1 MRDASGYS
9 VASPAREEFSTTMAI
24 HPHEFAVPGK
34 IIEAGDDH
42 VVFAP
47 RGTSYELRLRTATRY
62 AGPANTPVDAVIRCV
77 ARKVWTVPSGGN
89 FIAPIQ
95 GPPKTIQGRV
105 RAADERQLV
114 VHAGATFLVELP
126 SAEHAVDLPNGPITL
141 GHMVN
146 VIALPGATI
155 EIVER
160 HATSA
165 SPGVPH
171 TGTGAGAAH
180 VP

>member
-1 MRDASGYS
+1 M
-9 VASPAREEFSTTMAI
+9 PI
-24 HPHEFAVPGK
+24 NPHEFATPGK
-34 IIEAGDDH
+34 IIAVDGDDA

-62 AGPANTPVDAVIRCV
+62 AGATNTPVEAVIRVV

-89 FIAPIQ
+89 FISPIQ
-95 GPPKTIQGRV
+95 GPPRIVQGRV
-105 RAADERQLV
+105 RAANERQLV
-114 VHAGATFLVELP
+114 VHGGAAFVVDLP
-126 SAEHAVDLPNGPITL
+126 ADDHAVDLPNGPITL

-146 VIALPGATI
+146 VTAMPGATI

>member
-1 MRDASGYS
+1 MPINAQ
-9 VASPAREEFSTTMAI
+9 
-24 HPHEFAVPGK
+24 EFATPGK
-34 IIEAGDDH
+34 IIAVDDGS

-47 RGTSYELRLRTATRY
+47 RGTSYELHLKTAAPY
-62 AGPANTPVDAVIRCV
+62 AGPTNTPVEAIVRV
-77 ARKVWTVPSGGN
+77 TARKVWTVPSGGN
-89 FIAPIQ
+89 FIVPIQ
-95 GPPKTIQGRV
+95 GGPRIVQGRV
-105 RAADERQLV
+105 RQADERQLV
-114 VHAGATFLVELP
+114 VHAGATFLVDLP
-126 SAEHAVDLPNGPITL
+126 SAEHAVDLPSGPITL
-141 GHMVN
+141 GNMVN
-146 VIALPGATI
+146 VTALPGATI

>member
-1 MRDASGYS
+1 M
-9 VASPAREEFSTTMAI
+9 PI
-24 HPHEFAVPGK
+24 NPHEFATHGK
-34 IIEAGDDH
+34 IIAVDGDAV

-47 RGTSYELRLRTATRY
+47 RGTSYELRLRTTTRY
-62 AGPANTPVDAVIRCV
+62 AGSTNTPVDAVIRVV

-95 GPPKTIQGRV
+95 GPPKIVQGRV
-105 RAADERQLV
+105 RQADERQLV
-114 VHAGATFLVELP
+114 VHAGATFLVDLP
-126 SAEHAVDLPNGPITL
+126 ADEHAVDLPNGPITL
-141 GHMVN
+141 GSMVN
-146 VIALPGATI
+146 VTTLPGATI

>member
-1 MRDASGYS
+1 MPTATPIDC
-9 VASPAREEFSTTMAI
+9 PT
-24 HPHEFAVPGK
+24 HGK
-34 IIEAGDDH
+34 IIEVLDDA

-47 RGTSYELRLRTATRY
+47 SGTSYELRLKSDGRY
-62 AGPANTPVDAVIRCV
+62 TGALNTPVEVIIRAT

-89 FIAPIQ
+89 FISPIK
-95 GPPKTIQGRV
+95 GPPKIMQGRV
-105 RAADERQLV
+105 AYADEKQLIV
-114 VHAGATFLVELP
+114 RAGAIFLIDLP
-126 SAEHAVDLPNGPITL
+126 SAEHAVDLPNGPIAV

-146 VIALPGATI
+146 VTAFPGATI
-155 EIVER
+155 EIVAR

-171 TGTGAGAAH
+171 TGTGANAAH

>member
-1 MRDASGYS
+1 MPINAQ
-9 VASPAREEFSTTMAI
+9 
-24 HPHEFAVPGK
+24 EFATPGK
-34 IIEAGDDH
+34 IVAVNDGS

-47 RGTSYELRLRTATRY
+47 RGTSYELHLKTASTY
-62 AGPANTPVDAVIRCV
+62 DGPTNTPVEAVVRAT

-89 FIAPIQ
+89 FVAPIQ
-95 GPPKTIQGRV
+95 GPPRIVQGRV
-105 RAADERQLV
+105 RQADERQLV
-114 VHAGATFLVELP
+114 VQAGATFLIDLP
-126 SAEHAVDLPNGPITL
+126 AAEHAVDLPNGPIML
-141 GHMVN
+141 GKMVN
-146 VIALPGATI
+146 VTTLPGATI

-160 HATSA
+160 HVTSA